1 MSPAPPD
8 PRLGGL
14 PLPSDAECTHSARV
28 VAHLVHEIADK
39 EGWISFADYMNAALY
54 APGLGYYAA
63 GAHKFGAAGDFVT
76 APELTPL
83 FGRTLA
89 VQLAQV
95 LAQVPDGEILEIGP
109 GSGRLAADVVAGLA
123 ERNALPARY
132 LLLEVSP
139 DLRERQRE
147 LLSAQVGALLSHFR
161 WIDALPERWSG
172 AVIANEVLDA
182 VPAHR
187 VVRRGG
193 QWFERGVSLD
203 ANARL
208 AFADRPLASG
218 MLRNMAQTRFPE
230 GGDYESELNPTA
242 EALVTSIGERCERGL
257 MLLVDY
263 GFPAAEYY
271 HSQRDCGTLMAHYRH
286 RALADPFRYPGLI
299 DMTTH
304 VDFTAMAR
312 AGVAGGMSVAGF
324 ATQAHFL
331 VNCGVLDALAR
342 CGDPQSAAYL
352 RAANAVQKLT
362 SPAEMGEL
370 FKVLAL
376 RRGIDADLV
385 GFREGDRSHRL

>member
-1 MSPAPPD
+1 LPP
-8 PRLGGL
+8 
-14 PLPSDAECTHSARV
+14 PSAAQREHSDRV
-28 VAHLVHEIADK
+28 VAHLVHVIAEA
-39 EGWISFADYMNAALY
+39 EGWISFADYMNAVLY

-83 FGRTLA
+83 FGRALA
-89 VQLAQV
+89 GQLAQV
-95 LAQVPDGEILEIGP
+95 LAQVPGDDILEIGP
-109 GSGRLAADVVAGLA
+109 GSGRLAAAVLTTLA
-123 ERNALPARY
+123 EQNALPARY

-147 LLSAQVGALLSHFR
+147 HLAAQVGDLMPRVH
-161 WIDALPERWSG
+161 WIDVLPGRWRG

-182 VPAHR
+182 VPAHL

-193 QWFERGVSLD
+193 EWFERGVTIDTS
-203 ANARL
+203 AHL
-208 AFADRPLASG
+208 AFCDRPLASG
-218 MLRNMAQTRFPE
+218 LLRNMAQLRFPAN
-230 GGDYESELNPTA
+230 GDYASEVNPTA
-242 EALVTSIGERCERGL
+242 EALVTSIGGRCDRGL
-257 MLLVDY
+257 MLLIDY

-271 HSQRDCGTLMAHYRH
+271 HPQRDGGTLMAHYRH
-286 RALADPFRYPGLI
+286 RALADPFIYPGLA
-299 DMTTH
+299 DMTAH
-304 VDFTAMAR
+304 VDFSAIAR
-312 AGVAGGMSVAGF
+312 AGVAAGMTVAGF

-342 CGDPQSAAYL
+342 CGDPRSAAYL

-376 RRGIDADLV
+376 TRALDVELI
-385 GFREGDRSHRL
+385 GFRGGDRGHRL